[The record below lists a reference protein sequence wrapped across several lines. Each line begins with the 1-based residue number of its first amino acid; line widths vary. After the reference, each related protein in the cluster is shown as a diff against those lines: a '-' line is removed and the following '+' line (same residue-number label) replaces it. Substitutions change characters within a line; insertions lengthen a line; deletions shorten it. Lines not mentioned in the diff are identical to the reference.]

1 MVRRRWNRHHT
12 ARYAHK
18 WLLKRNGMCQSNVWR
33 CARTPYRL
41 SPYPIPPTSPDRPAP
56 SAWPGMGATASA
68 LPGRPVH
75 RVPEPLTGPEQHRP
89 QRRHRDAFASPRI
102 ARRARRTV
110 IRRERPEAC
119 EPHGVA
125 GRQRAEHPASTAPTA
140 ASAAARP
147 SSVPPGTCRISSD
160 WVIRA
165 LLPAG
170 PATIARSSGSRR
182 HARAPCCRS
191 RPCCVCPPAGVPE
204 RPGRPAPTRAASRGC
219 TPDASPR
226 ARTRTPVWS

>member
-18 WLLKRNGMCQSNVWR
+18 WLLKRYGMCQSNVWR

-41 SPYPIPPTSPDRPAP
+41 SPYPIPPTSPDCPAP

-89 QRRHRDAFASPRI
+89 QRRHRDVFAGPRI

-125 GRQRAEHPASTAPTA
+125 VRQRAEHPRKHRANRHVRRSQAQPRPTRQPAESVRSGHSGAPA
-140 ASAAARP
+140 
-147 SSVPPGTCRISSD
+147 CRSGYHRA
-160 WVIRA
+160 VIRKPMA
-165 LLPAG
+165 
-170 PATIARSSGSRR
+170 
-182 HARAPCCRS
+182 
-191 RPCCVCPPAGVPE
+191 
-204 RPGRPAPTRAASRGC
+204 
-219 TPDASPR
+219 
-226 ARTRTPVWS
+226 